1 MRARARRGSP
11 DPERAE
17 GRESPADLAAGAG
30 PARHVSLEWDERG
43 GVTVHMDGSPQSH
56 VQPDDPT
63 VLVFEYV
70 QHLALVLDALT
81 PGPPAPL
88 AVTHVGGAGLTLPRY
103 VEATRPGSP
112 QIVLEPDAALTALV
126 REQVPL
132 PRRHRIRVRPV
143 DGLTG
148 IAALRDAS
156 AGVVVTD
163 AYAGGRVPGEL
174 VGATYATQLA
184 RVLGP
189 GGVALWNLADEP
201 GLRWVSRVV
210 ATVRDVLPEVALV
223 ATHEVLKRRRFGNVV
238 LVASSTPLPIDR
250 LRRDVARA
258 ALPTGLRVGD
268 DLGRLCAG
276 AKPFGDNGTHSPV
289 PPDASGWRVV

>member
-1 MRARARRGSP
+1 VSPRTRRDDPGP
-11 DPERAE
+11 DR
-17 GRESPADLAAGAG
+17 DTG
-30 PARHVSLEWDERG
+30 PASHVALEWDERG

-70 QHLALVLDALT
+70 QHLALVLDALA
-81 PGPPAPL
+81 PEPPAPL

-112 QIVLEPDAALTALV
+112 QIVLEPDAELTALV

-132 PRRHRIRVRPV
+132 PRRHRIRVRPL

-148 IAALRDAS
+148 VAALRDVS

-163 AYAGGRVPGEL
+163 AYAGGRVPAEL
-174 VGATYATQLA
+174 VGARYATQLA
-184 RVLGP
+184 RVLEP

-210 ATVRDVLPEVALV
+210 ATVREALPEVALV

-238 LVASSTPLPIDR
+238 LVASAAPLPIDR

-268 DLGRLCAG
+268 ELDRLCAG
-276 AKPFGDNGTHSPV
+276 AKPFGDNGTRSPE

>member
-1 MRARARRGSP
+1 
-11 DPERAE
+11 
-17 GRESPADLAAGAG
+17 
-30 PARHVSLEWDERG
+30 
-43 GVTVHMDGSPQSH
+43 MDGSPQSH

-70 QHLALVLDALT
+70 QHLALVLDALE
-81 PGPPAPL
+81 PEPPAPI

-126 REQVPL
+126 REEVPL

-148 IAALRDAS
+148 IAGLRDAS

-174 VGATYATQLA
+174 AGATYATQLA
-184 RVLGP
+184 RVLEP

-210 ATVRDVLPEVALV
+210 ATVREVLPEVALV

-238 LVASSTPLPIDR
+238 LAASSAPLPVDR

-268 DLGRLCAG
+268 ELERLCAG
-276 AKPFGDNGTHSPV
+276 AKPFGDSGTRSPV

>member
-1 MRARARRGSP
+1 VSARARRTEPNP
-11 DPERAE
+11 D
-17 GRESPADLAAGAG
+17 GDTG
-30 PARHVSLEWDERG
+30 PASHVALEWDERG

-70 QHLALVLDALT
+70 QHLALVLDALA
-81 PGPPAPL
+81 PEPPAPL

-112 QIVLEPDAALTALV
+112 QIVLEPDAELTALV

-143 DGLTG
+143 DGLSGVT
-148 IAALRDAS
+148 ALRDAS

-163 AYAGGRVPGEL
+163 AYAAGRVPGEL
-174 VGATYATQLA
+174 VGGAYATQLA
-184 RVLGP
+184 RVLEP

-210 ATVRDVLPEVALV
+210 ATVRQVLPEVALL
-223 ATHEVLKRRRFGNVV
+223 ATHEVLKRRRFGNAV
-238 LVASSTPLPIDR
+238 LVASRAPLPLER

-258 ALPTGLRVGD
+258 ALPTGMRVGN
-268 DLGRLCAG
+268 DLERLCAG
-276 AKPFGDNGTHSPV
+276 AKPFGDNGARSPE

>member
-1 MRARARRGSP
+1 VSARGRRAGP
-11 DPERAE
+11 TD
-17 GRESPADLAAGAG
+17 DAAGPGGGAG
-30 PARHVSLEWDERG
+30 PSRRITLEWDDRG

-56 VQPDDPT
+56 VQPQDPT

-70 QHLALVLDALT
+70 QHLALVLDALV
-81 PGPPAPL
+81 PEPPAPL

-112 QIVLEPDAALTALV
+112 QIVLEPDAELTALV

-148 IAALRDAS
+148 VAGLRDAS
-156 AGVVVTD
+156 AAVLVTD
-163 AYAGGRVPGEL
+163 AYAAGRVPGEL
-174 VGATYATQLA
+174 VGSAYATHVA
-184 RVLGP
+184 RVLGT

-210 ATVRDVLPEVALV
+210 ATARQVLPHVALL

-238 LVASSTPLPIDR
+238 LVASGSPLPVER

-258 ALPTGLRVGD
+258 PLPTGLRAGVELD
-268 DLGRLCAG
+268 RLCAG
-276 AKPFGDNGTHSPV
+276 AKPFGDKGIGSPE
-289 PPDASGWRVV
+289 PPDATGWRVV